1 MSIFTL
7 ETYLFERKAAFCNF
21 LNSISNKKYKFHFHS
36 IHEAIYMNLMLL
48 SYSNRENRKFI
59 VFPQKH
65 LSRIISLNEPFPPLL
80 LLNI

>member
-21 LNSISNKKYKFHFHS
+21 LNSISNKKYIFHFHS
-36 IHEAIYMNLMLL
+36 ILEAIYISLMLL

-59 VFPQKH
+59 VFPQRH
-65 LSRIISLNEPFPPLL
+65 LSLIISLNEPAPPLL